1 MQATVDL
8 ARTSRPTVLGARYW
22 RNPRRAA
29 IILGSA
35 GRAPARIY
43 QPPMSF
49 VHLHVHSEYSLLDGL
64 SRIPQLVKRA
74 KELGMPAVA
83 LTDHGAMFGAID
95 FYRAAKAVGVK
106 PIIGMEAYLA
116 ARGMHDRDSQLDS
129 RSYHLLL
136 LAENDEGYRNLLTIA
151 TASQLDGFYYR
162 PRIDHDFLAAHS
174 AGLICTT
181 GCLSGEVPR
190 ALVQGRRTQAKK
202 ALDWYFEV
210 FGPDRFF
217 IELQQHQIP
226 ELPAVNRAL
235 IELAPRYGGRF
246 VATNDVH
253 YVAPEDAE
261 LQDILLCI
269 QTGALKADPDRMR
282 MTDPSYYFRT
292 PQEMQALFP
301 GIPQAVENTL
311 WIAERCQVNLDF
323 EGYHLP
329 DFKVPDGFV
338 PASYLRLQCEQGLGR
353 RYPDRSDAHEV
364 RERLDYELGIIH
376 QMGFDTYFLI
386 VWDLCR
392 YAREHGI
399 WYNARGSAAGSI
411 VAYCL
416 EITLVDP
423 LAHGLIFER
432 FLNPGRISMPDIDL
446 DFQDDRRAE
455 MLEYAADTYG
465 RDKVAQIITFGTL
478 GARAAIRDVGR
489 VMDIPLPEVD
499 RVAKLVPNIPGK
511 PLTIPEALES
521 VAAFKQI
528 YATAPYLR
536 ELIDTAAKLEGVAR
550 NAGTHAAGVIITDRP
565 ITEYVPL
572 YRPTKVGGED
582 GPVGGVT
589 QFEMQV
595 LEWLGLLKVDFLGLS
610 TLTVMARAC
619 ELIQGRHGVRLD
631 IHSIPL
637 DDHKTFDLLGRGDVL
652 GVFQVE
658 GAGMRRYLMEMKPRT
673 LSHVIA
679 MVALYRPGP
688 MEFIPAYI
696 RRMHGEEEVSFRHPS
711 LAPILEETYGITVY
725 QEQIMYT
732 AMQLAGYSAS
742 EADNLRKAV
751 AKKKAEALHR
761 ERDKFVRGA
770 EANAVAKD
778 VANAIFDDWEAFAR
792 YGFPKGHAADYAVI
806 CVQTAYLKTHYPIEY
821 MTALLSV
828 FKNDTN
834 RVALYIADCRRMGI
848 DVLPPD
854 VNTSGMSFEIE
865 EPAKDKPAIRY
876 GLSAVKNVG
885 EGAVAAILQT
895 RQDGLPFKSLEEF
908 ARRVDLRLVGKRA
921 LESLVRVGALDSL
934 GSRRALLE
942 TLDRVL
948 SASASHFRAREVGQ
962 LSMFGGAVASSG
974 MLSLPAAL
982 DEVPRR
988 QQLNWE
994 RELLGVY
1001 VSDHPLT
1008 PHMDDLTHVVTHFSA
1023 ELGDADE
1030 GESTCVAGEVTHVR
1044 PYQTRSGKSMGFVS
1058 LEDLQGTI
1066 ELVVFHR
1073 VWSAVSAWVEP
1084 GQIVVVKGKV
1094 DSGRGDPKILVDE
1107 ITREIKPAAL
1117 QPEEPGSPPRKT
1129 PAPPAVPP
1137 ENGPEPLEDGWGGGL
1152 DNWQEVPATSI
1163 AVAGPAPAKPTV
1175 ETAGLLGLTGTG
1187 EPSDVPTFDQ
1197 AGRVP
1202 AGDTRMVSLIL
1213 RSTGDGKRDALRMR
1227 RVHGL
1232 LTSYPGGDRFAFE
1245 IFEASRRY
1253 HLEFPNSTTGY
1264 CGELHTQLI
1273 RLLGDGTIHVTPY
1286 RVQ

>member
-1 MQATVDL
+1 
-8 ARTSRPTVLGARYW
+8 
-22 RNPRRAA
+22 
-29 IILGSA
+29 
-35 GRAPARIY
+35 
-43 QPPMSF
+43 MSF

-64 SRIPQLVKRA
+64 SRIPALVARA
-74 KELGMPAVA
+74 KELGMPGLA
-83 LTDHGAMFGAID
+83 LTDHGAMFGVVD
-95 FYRAAKAVGVK
+95 FYQAAMRAGIK
-106 PIIGMEAYLA
+106 PIIGMESYLA
-116 ARGMHDRDSQLDS
+116 PRRMTDREPHLDSQAF
-129 RSYHLLL
+129 HLLL
-136 LAENDEGYRNLLTIA
+136 LAENETGYRNLLQIA
-151 TASQLDGFYYR
+151 TAGQLEGFYYR
-162 PRIDHDFLAAHS
+162 PRIDREFLAAHNE
-174 AGLICTT
+174 GLICTT
-181 GCLSGEVPR
+181 GCMSGEVPR
-190 ALVQGRRTQAKK
+190 ALANGQEPIARR

-210 FGPDRFF
+210 FGRDRFF
-217 IELQQHQIP
+217 LELQHHDIP
-226 ELPAVNRAL
+226 ELPRVNQGL
-235 IELAPRYGGRF
+235 IEAAPRYQGRF
-246 VATNDVH
+246 IASNDVH
-253 YVAPEDAE
+253 YINREDAE

-269 QTGALKADPDRMR
+269 QTGSVRSDPDRMR
-282 MTDPSYYFRT
+282 MADPSYYLR
-292 PQEMQALFP
+292 PPEEMKHLFGEVP
-301 GIPQAVENTL
+301 GAIENTL
-311 WIAERCQVNLDF
+311 WIADRCQVDLGF
-323 EGYHLP
+323 KGYHLP
-329 DFKVPDGFV
+329 EFTVPEGKT
-338 PASYLRLQCEQGLGR
+338 AEGYLRLQCEAGLR
-353 RYPDRSDAHEV
+353 LRYGEGAAGDSSLRK
-364 RERLDYELGIIH
+364 RLDYELGVIH
-376 QMGFDTYFLI
+376 SMGFDTYFLI

-392 YAREHGI
+392 YARDQGI

-423 LAHGLIFER
+423 IQHGLIFER
-432 FLNPGRISMPDIDL
+432 FLNPGRVSMPGIDL
-446 DFQDDRRAE
+446 DFQDDRRYK
-455 MLEYAADTYG
+455 MLEYAAQKYG
-465 RDKVAQIITFGTL
+465 RDKVAQVITFGTL

-499 RVAKLVPNIPGK
+499 RVAKLIPNIPGK
-511 PLTIPEALES
+511 PL
-521 VAAFKQI
+521 
-528 YATAPYLR
+528 
-536 ELIDTAAKLEGVAR
+536 
-550 NAGTHAAGVIITDRP
+550 P

-572 YRPTKVGGED
+572 HRPTKVGND
-582 GPVGGVT
+582 DSPISGVT

-595 LEWLGLLKVDFLGLS
+595 IEWLGLLKVDFLGLS

-619 ELIQGRHGVRLD
+619 ELIERRHEIRLD
-631 IHSIPL
+631 IHNIPL
-637 DDHKTFDLLGRGDVL
+637 DDPQTFDLLGRGDVL

-658 GAGMRRYLMEMKPRT
+658 GAGMRRYLMEMKPRS

-688 MEFIPAYI
+688 MEFIPDYI
-696 RRMHGEEEVSFRHPS
+696 RRMHGEELVSFRHPS

-732 AMQLAGYSAS
+732 AMKLAGYSAS

-770 EANAVAKD
+770 EGNAIAPD

-806 CVQTAYLKTHYPIEY
+806 CVQTAHLKTNFPVEY

-828 FKNDTN
+828 FKNDTD

-854 VNTSGMSFEIE
+854 VDASGMSFEIE
-865 EPAKDKPAIRY
+865 ETESDRPAIRY

-885 EGAVAAILQT
+885 EGAVAAILSS
-895 RQDGLPFKSLEEF
+895 RQSGGPFKNLEEL

-921 LESLVRVGALDSL
+921 LESLVRVGAVDSL

-948 SASASHFRAREVGQ
+948 SASAAHFRAKDVGQ
-962 LSMFGGAVASSG
+962 LSMFGGAATPGG
-974 MLSLPAAL
+974 MLSLPTQL
-982 DEVPRR
+982 DEIPRR
-988 QQLNWE
+988 QQLDWE

-1008 PHMDDLTHVVTHFSA
+1008 PHMDGLAHVVTHFSA
-1023 ELGDADE
+1023 ELADAGH
-1030 GESTCVAGEVTHVR
+1030 GEAACVAGEITHVR
-1044 PYQTRSGKSMGFVS
+1044 PYQTRTGKAMGFVS

-1073 VWSAVSAWVEP
+1073 VWSVVSSWIEP

-1107 ITREIKPAAL
+1107 ITREI
-1117 QPEEPGSPPRKT
+1117 S
-1129 PAPPAVPP
+1129 PAPGAPEPPPVQEERAFVPNLEIDRLADEPVLAVEAEGEPQTHGHERWQEPP
-1137 ENGPEPLEDGWGGGL
+1137 ETSLAAGSEASEPFSG
-1152 DNWQEVPATSI
+1152 
-1163 AVAGPAPAKPTV
+1163 
-1175 ETAGLLGLTGTG
+1175 TASLLGILASG
-1187 EPSDVPTFDQ
+1187 EPSELAAFDQ

-1202 AGDTRMVSLIL
+1202 AGDKRMVSLIL
-1213 RSTGDGKRDALRMR
+1213 RSTGDRKRDALRMR

-1245 IFEASRRY
+1245 IYEASRRY
-1253 HLEFPNSTTGY
+1253 HLDFPNSTTGY
-1264 CGELHTQLI
+1264 CPELHTQLA
-1273 RLLGDGTIHVTPY
+1273 RLLGEGTIHVTTF

>member
-1 MQATVDL
+1 
-8 ARTSRPTVLGARYW
+8 
-22 RNPRRAA
+22 
-29 IILGSA
+29 
-35 GRAPARIY
+35 
-43 QPPMSF
+43 MSF

-64 SRIPQLVKRA
+64 SRIPQLVHRA

-83 LTDHGAMFGAID
+83 LTDHGAMFGVID
-95 FYRAAKAVGVK
+95 FYRAAKAAGVK

-116 ARGMHDRDSQLDS
+116 ARGMRDKDPQLDS

-136 LAENDEGYRNLLTIA
+136 LAENDQGYRNLLEIA
-151 TASQLDGFYYR
+151 TASQLEGFYYR
-162 PRIDHDFLAAHS
+162 PRIDHEFLASHS

-190 ALVQGRRTQAKK
+190 ALVDQRPERAKR
-202 ALDWYFEV
+202 ALDWYFDV

-226 ELPAVNRAL
+226 ELPAVNRQL
-235 IELAPRYGGRF
+235 IQLAPHYNGRF

-269 QTGALKADPDRMR
+269 QTGAVKADPDRMR
-282 MTDPSYYFRT
+282 MTDDSYYFRT

-301 GIPQAVENTL
+301 EIPQAVENTL

-323 EGYHLP
+323 QGYHLP
-329 DFKVPDGFV
+329 DFRVPEGHI
-338 PASYLRLQCEQGLGR
+338 PASYLKLQCEQGLR
-353 RYPDRSDAHEV
+353 QRYPDRGDAREV
-364 RERLDYELGIIH
+364 RDRLDYELGVIN

-432 FLNPGRISMPDIDL
+432 FLNPGRVSMPDIDL

-489 VMDIPLPEVD
+489 VLDIPLPEVD
-499 RVAKLVPNIPGK
+499 RVAKLIPNIPGK
-511 PLTIPEALES
+511 PLTIPEAVES

-528 YATAPYLR
+528 YDTAPYLH

-550 NAGTHAAGVIITDRP
+550 NAGTHAAGVIISDRP

-572 YRPTKVGGED
+572 HRPTKVGSD
-582 GPVGGVT
+582 DNPVGGVT

-619 ELIQGRHGVRLD
+619 ELIHHRSGVRLD

-637 DDHKTFDLLGRGDVL
+637 DDSQTFDLLGRGDVL

-688 MEFIPAYI
+688 MEFIPDYI
-696 RRMHGEEEVSFRHPS
+696 RRMHGEEEVSFRHPL

-761 ERDKFVRGA
+761 ERENFVRGA
-770 EANAVAKD
+770 EANAITNV

-865 EPAKDKPAIRY
+865 EIAKGRPAIRY

-885 EGAVAAILQT
+885 EGAVAAILEARPDET
-895 RQDGLPFKSLEEF
+895 RFKSLEEF
-908 ARRVDLRLVGKRA
+908 ARRVDLRIVGKRA
-921 LESLVRVGALDSL
+921 LECLVRVGALDRL

-942 TLDRVL
+942 ALDRIL
-948 SASASHFRAREVGQ
+948 SASASNFRAREVGQ
-962 LSMFGGAVASSG
+962 LSMFGGAVSATG
-974 MLSLPAAL
+974 MLSLAGSL
-982 DEVPRR
+982 DDIPRR
-988 QQLNWE
+988 QQLGWE

-1008 PHMDDLTHVVTHFSA
+1008 PYMDDLTHIVTHFSA
-1023 ELGDADE
+1023 ELGDAE
-1030 GESTCVAGEVTHVR
+1030 QGEAACVAGEVTHLR
-1044 PYQTRSGKSMGFVS
+1044 PYQTRSGKTMGFIS

-1073 VWSAVSAWVEP
+1073 IWGAVSGWIEP

-1107 ITREIKPAAL
+1107 ITREIKPVAVRPE
-1117 QPEEPGSPPRKT
+1117 QPMSRSREAGAPAEPTHEPSVEPLEEGWGEGATPVHEAPET
-1129 PAPPAVPP
+1129 VVAVANPAPP
-1137 ENGPEPLEDGWGGGL
+1137 EPLIEPGG
-1152 DNWQEVPATSI
+1152 I
-1163 AVAGPAPAKPTV
+1163 
-1175 ETAGLLGLTGTG
+1175 LGIVGAA
-1187 EPSDVPTFDQ
+1187 EPSPIPAFDQ

-1202 AGDTRMVSLIL
+1202 AGDTRMLSLIL
-1213 RSTGDGKRDALRMR
+1213 RSTGDRKRDARRMR

-1232 LTSYPGGDRFAFE
+1232 LTSYPGDDRFAFE

-1264 CGELHTQLI
+1264 CAELHTQLS
-1273 RLLGDGTIHVTPY
+1273 RLLGEGTIHVTPF
-1286 RVQ
+1286 RVH